1 MNVPSSRGRCAVSGR
16 GVAYFSFVKVRTFL
30 LFLVSENVMGIPV
43 STLLAQTSAPNRPG
57 VDLGNME
64 NFFSYSIVQ
73 WNSVSHVLTL
83 GVGIFA
89 AALVYFLA
97 TIKFVAPKYRMSNIL
112 SGVVMISAMI
122 ILLRQSMAW
131 DMSFVLNSESG
142 EYVRRDGQAFSNGY
156 RYMNWSIDVPVL
168 LLQMLVVLPLAA
180 KKKLSYA
187 TQFVVAG
194 LGMIWTSWAAQFYET
209 GGVTVDGAAIVE
221 GSSSAPFWI
230 WYFLGWAFYVW
241 IVVIVWK
248 TIREGIQLVPQQ
260 AGKILNA
267 ILWVFLVAWTA
278 YAVAIV
284 LPQFW
289 FAAEAGVARAFI
301 FTIAD
306 VVSKAIY
313 GVMLGMV
320 AVIISREEGY
330 DYNRI
335 RPQMIETDGG

>member
-1 MNVPSSRGRCAVSGR
+1 MFSLSSSV
-16 GVAYFSFVKVRTFL
+16 
-30 LFLVSENVMGIPV
+30 I
-43 STLLAQTSAPNRPG
+43 AQAPTPERFG

-64 NFFSYSIVQ
+64 NYFEYSIAQ
-73 WNSVSHVLTL
+73 WSSVSHVLTL

-89 AALVYFLA
+89 AAFVYFLA
-97 TIKFVAPKYRMSNIL
+97 TIRTVAPKYRLSNVL

-131 DMSFVLNSESG
+131 DFSFVLNPDTG

-180 KKKLSYA
+180 KKKISYA

-209 GGVTVDGAAIVE
+209 GGVVVDGTAVIE

-230 WYFLGWAFYVW
+230 WYLLGWAFYVW
-241 IVVIVWK
+241 IVAIVWK
-248 TIREGIQLVPQQ
+248 TIREGIQLVPER

-289 FAAEAGVARAFI
+289 FTAEAGVARAFI

-330 DYNRI
+330 DYNAI
-335 RPQMIETDGG
+335 RPQMIETDAG

>member
-1 MNVPSSRGRCAVSGR
+1 MQSLPAV
-16 GVAYFSFVKVRTFL
+16 
-30 LFLVSENVMGIPV
+30 
-43 STLLAQTSAPNRPG
+43 LAQIDSVAP
-57 VDLGNME
+57 DLGNME
-64 NFFSYSIVQ
+64 NYFSYSIAQ
-73 WNSVSHVLTL
+73 WSAVSHVLTL

-97 TIKFVAPKYRMSNIL
+97 TIKMVAPRYRLSNVL

-131 DMSFVLNSESG
+131 DFSFVLNGDSG

-180 KKKLSYA
+180 KKKISYA

-209 GGVTVDGAAIVE
+209 GGVMVDGAAVVE
-221 GSSSAPFWI
+221 GSSAAPFWI
-230 WYFLGWAFYVW
+230 WYLLGWAFYVW

-248 TIREGIQLVPQQ
+248 TIREGMRLVPE
-260 AGKILNA
+260 AASKILNA

-306 VVSKAIY
+306 VVSKAVY

-330 DYNRI
+330 DY
-335 RPQMIETDGG
+335 DKLKAGGSDQILAD

>member
-1 MNVPSSRGRCAVSGR
+1 MQFFSAVL
-16 GVAYFSFVKVRTFL
+16 AQ
-30 LFLVSENVMGIPV
+30 SEPV
-43 STLLAQTSAPNRPG
+43 SP
-57 VDLGNME
+57 DLGNME
-64 NFFSYSIVQ
+64 NYFTYSVTQ
-73 WNSVSHVLTL
+73 WSAVSHVLTL

-97 TIKFVAPKYRMSNIL
+97 TIKMVAPRYRLSNVL

-131 DMSFVLNSESG
+131 DFSFVLDGESG
-142 EYVRRDGQAFSNGY
+142 EYLRRDGQAFSNGY

-180 KKKLSYA
+180 AKKISYA

-194 LGMIWTSWAAQFYET
+194 LGMIWTSWMAQFYET
-209 GGVTVDGAAIVE
+209 GGVTVDGNAVLE

-230 WYFLGWAFYVW
+230 WYLLGWAFYLW

-248 TIREGIQLVPQQ
+248 TIREGRQLVPE
-260 AGKILNA
+260 AASKILHA
-267 ILWVFLVAWTA
+267 ILWVFLIAWTA

-301 FTIAD
+301 FTTAD

-320 AVIISREEGY
+320 AAIISRDEGY
-330 DYNRI
+330 DYNEL
-335 RPQMIETDGG
+335 RPQTTETEAG

>member
-1 MNVPSSRGRCAVSGR
+1 MFMSDPS
-16 GVAYFSFVKVRTFL
+16 
-30 LFLVSENVMGIPV
+30 
-43 STLLAQTSAPNRPG
+43 LLAQAASPTEAG

-64 NFFSYSIVQ
+64 NYFSYSITQ
-73 WNSVSHVLTL
+73 WSSVSHVLTL

-89 AALVYFLA
+89 AAFVYFLA
-97 TIKFVAPKYRMSNIL
+97 TIKQVAPRYRLSNIL

-131 DMSFVLNSESG
+131 DMSFILNPDNG

-180 KKKLSYA
+180 KKKVSYA

-209 GGVTVDGAAIVE
+209 GGATLDGAAVLE
-221 GSSSAPFWI
+221 GTSSGPFWI
-230 WYFLGWAFYVW
+230 WYLISWAFYVW
-241 IVVIVWK
+241 IVAIVWK
-248 TIREGIQLVPQQ
+248 TIREGMSLVP
-260 AGKILNA
+260 AAAAKILNA
-267 ILWVFLVAWTA
+267 ILWVFLIAWTA

-301 FTIAD
+301 FTTAD

-330 DYNRI
+330 DYNNLK
-335 RPQMIETDGG
+335 PQMVETDAG

>member
-1 MNVPSSRGRCAVSGR
+1 MLTNGLS
-16 GVAYFSFVKVRTFL
+16 
-30 LFLVSENVMGIPV
+30 
-43 STLLAQTSAPNRPG
+43 LLAQTASPTEFG

-64 NFFSYSIVQ
+64 NYFSYSITE

-89 AALVYFLA
+89 AAFVYFLA
-97 TIKFVAPKYRMSNIL
+97 TIKQVAPRYRLSNIL

-131 DMSFVLNSESG
+131 DISFVFNSDTG
-142 EYVRRDGQAFSNGY
+142 EYVRRDGQSFSNGY

-180 KKKLSYA
+180 KKKVSYA

-209 GGVTVDGAAIVE
+209 GGVILDGTSVVE

-230 WYFLGWAFYVW
+230 WYLISWAFYVW

-248 TIREGIQLVPQQ
+248 TIREGMSLVP
-260 AGKILNA
+260 AGAAKILNA
-267 ILWVFLVAWTA
+267 ILWVFLIAWTA

-301 FTIAD
+301 FTTAD

-330 DYNRI
+330 DYNNLK
-335 RPQMIETDGG
+335 PQMVETDAG